1 MQIDFH
7 HAATYVV
14 ARLAGFPAD
23 EAEIV
28 AHSAQYVDDATS
40 SGEIFFD
47 NGGMYERMSSAHKF
61 YDYRNM
67 GALSN
72 HRVWLP
78 FHFLPG
84 NRGEPRPKS
93 PPVLTHEELVDRCI
107 TRPDSAPAREVMGAV
122 VLRQNR
128 PYALHRLGIA
138 AHVYCDTWAHQGF
151 VGYRDRINLATEISA
166 NDEHHERTFEQ
177 RFADFFGHGI
187 EVVEEKLVGES
198 LPLGHGV
205 VLSYPDRPYLVWSY
219 RNGHGELIQRDNP
232 REFAKA
238 AASLYQWF
246 RRYRDHPKHGRDAI
260 PMDYPLPDA
269 FAALE
274 KMLAEARDE
283 KKADRHARW
292 LRAIGDGTFGFRD
305 ELTYVESGPGSWRH
319 AALGDTSDDDISD
332 AGHPIHCP
340 PEFFSSH
347 WKLFHDALEAH
358 RFFVLNELLPAYGI
372 LST

>member
-14 ARLAGFPAD
+14 ARLAGFSA
-23 EAEIV
+23 AESEII

-40 SGEIFFD
+40 SGEIYFD
-47 NGGMYERMSSAHKF
+47 NGGMYERMSSAHKL

-67 GALSN
+67 GELSN
-72 HRVWLP
+72 HRVWIP

-84 NRGEPRPKS
+84 NKAEPRPKS
-93 PPVLTHEELVDRCI
+93 PPALSHEEVVERSI
-107 TRPDSAPAREVMGAV
+107 TRPDSHPAREIMGAV

-138 AHVYCDTWAHQGF
+138 SHVYVDTWAHQGF

-177 RFADFFGHGI
+177 RFVDFFGHELASI
-187 EVVEEKLVGES
+187 EEKFIGET

-219 RNGHGELIQRDNP
+219 RNGRGEVIQRDNP
-232 REFAKA
+232 KEFAKA

-246 RRYRDHPKHGRDAI
+246 RRYRDHPAHAGETI
-260 PMDYPLPDA
+260 PIEYPLPDA

-274 KMLAEARDE
+274 KMLAETRDE
-283 KKADRHARW
+283 KKQDRHAKW
-292 LRAIGDGTFGFRD
+292 LRAIGDGTFGFAD
-305 ELTYVESGPGSWRH
+305 ELAYIETGPGSWRYL
-319 AALGDTSDDDISD
+319 ALGELDDDDVSHED
-332 AGHPIHCP
+332 RPIPLP
-340 PEFFSSH
+340 PGFFTSH
-347 WKLFHDALEAH
+347 WKLFHDALQAH

>member
-14 ARLAGFPAD
+14 AKFAGFSPED
-23 EAEIV
+23 AEIV

-40 SGEIFFD
+40 EGQIYFD
-47 NGGMYERMSSAHKF
+47 NGGMYERMSSAHKL

-84 NRGEPRPKS
+84 NCGEPRPID
-93 PPVLTHEELVDRCI
+93 PPILTREEVVERSIC
-107 TRPDSAPAREVMGAV
+107 RPDSHPAREMMRAAV
-122 VLRQNR
+122 QRQDR

-138 AHVYCDTWAHQGF
+138 AHVFCDTWAHQGF
-151 VGYRDRINLATEISA
+151 VGFNDRINLASEVSA
-166 NDEHHERTFEQ
+166 NDEHHEKTFGE
-177 RFADFFGHGI
+177 RFHDYFGHEI
-187 EVVEEKLVGES
+187 EKAEELLVGKS

-219 RNGHGELIQRDNP
+219 RNGRGELVRRNNP
-232 REFAKA
+232 REFAEA
-238 AASLYQWF
+238 AANLYQWF
-246 RRYRDHPKHGRDAI
+246 RRYREHAARGREGLALN
-260 PMDYPLPDA
+260 YPLPDA
-269 FAALE
+269 FAAFE
-274 KMLAEARDE
+274 KMLAETKDE
-283 KKADRHARW
+283 QKLDRHSKW
-292 LRAIGDGTFGFRD
+292 LRAIADGTFGFND
-305 ELTYVESGPGSWRH
+305 TLGYVESGPGSWKR
-319 AALGDTSDDDISD
+319 AALGEAEAASDGDK
-332 AGHPIHCP
+332 PIGCP
-340 PEFFSSH
+340 PGFLSSH
-347 WKLFHDALEAH
+347 WKHFHDALQAH